1 GRRPQGS
8 VSVLAADDPEVL
20 NAVLDSLPMGVY
32 LVDRHGKILL
42 WNSAAERIT
51 GHLRQN
57 LLGQSAQEGFIS
69 HTDSDDN
76 DVDHTHLPLPPAMRQ
91 SNATG
96 TASNLPYKVCS
107 RMHVRPFASPIRNS
121 HGSVIAAV
129 ESFVETSSAAKWT
142 ERRSNLADYGCI
154 DEASGVLTHEM
165 IALHLRENLALFAE
179 KPVPF
184 SVVCIAIDHLDDLKR
199 RDGSAVLGPALHV
212 FGLTLRNS
220 LRPTEFVGRWRE
232 NEFLAIL
239 TECTAEGVAASGER
253 LRRVLSQVEIEWWG
267 DSVKL
272 TASLGCATTKPGDDV
287 ESLVARAESALLESA
302 SCGDSVMVCKS

>member
-1 GRRPQGS
+1 

-32 LVDRHGKILL
+32 LVDRQGKILL

-57 LLGQSAQEGFIS
+57 LLGQSAQEGFLRYTDSADNDLDPS
-69 HTDSDDN
+69 HT
-76 DVDHTHLPLPPAMRQ
+76 PLTMAIREGKP
-91 SNATG
+91 SG
-96 TASNLPYKVCS
+96 SVVNLLHKEGHRVQ
-107 RMHVRPFASPIRNS
+107 VRLFASPIRNS
-121 HGSVIAAV
+121 HGSVIGAV

-154 DEASGVLTHEM
+154 DEASGVLTREM

-212 FGLTLRNS
+212 FGLTLENS
-220 LRPTEFVGRWRE
+220 LRPTDFVGRWRE

-302 SCGDSVMVCKS
+302 SCGDSVTVCKS